1 MSSII
6 DIIVGFLIGFILATV
21 IYKKGINININY
33 RYEDVNNTNNTKN
46 LELVAQAEQKM
57 LKGDPKKDSEY
68 KKFNEDLSLIS
79 KEVEDIIGGSDRV

>member
-6 DIIVGFLIGFILATV
+6 NIIVGFLIGFILSTI

-33 RYEDVNNTNNTKN
+33 RHEDVNNTDQAKT
-46 LELVAQAEQKM
+46 LELIAQAEQKM
-57 LKGDPKKDSEY
+57 LKGDPKKDGEY
-68 KKFNEDLSLIS
+68 EKFNNDLSLIS